1 MDISKG
7 IKKQQQELSNLENL
21 IKRMR
26 KIRTQLRLRGGRI
39 TFFKYTKG
47 SHKKKGDVLM
57 S

>member
-26 KIRTQLRLRGGRI
+26 KIRTQLRLRRGRI

>member
-21 IKRMR
+21 TKRMR
-26 KIRTQLRLRGGRI
+26 KIRTQLRLRRGRI
-39 TFFKYTKG
+39 AFFKYTKG